1 MARKQQHE
9 RMKVRRPCI
18 AYLRNMIRLRQLK
31 KWDAVYWACP
41 PDLAALT
48 MPQKMAAK
56 ADGYEAGVFDLTII
70 GARKHLTKVWLIEFK
85 YGKNTYTKEQKDV
98 VEAFNNTLVDT
109 IQIKSIDEFHEFVEN
124 NLK

>member
-1 MARKQQHE
+1 
-9 RMKVRRPCI
+9 
-18 AYLRNMIRLRQLK
+18 MIRLRQLK

-85 YGKNTYTKEQKDV
+85 YGKNTYTKEGKETSREILDV
-98 VEAFNNTLVDT
+98 TYALPFLERRLAKHACDTEYSACSVDKAFYILNKYINE
-109 IQIKSIDEFHEFVEN
+109 QESK
-124 NLK
+124 

>member
-1 MARKQQHE
+1 
-9 RMKVRRPCI
+9 
-18 AYLRNMIRLRQLK
+18 MIRLRQLK
-31 KWDAVYWACP
+31 KWDAVYWASP
-41 PDLAALT
+41 PDQGALT

-70 GARKHLTKVWLIEFK
+70 GARNDLTKVWLVEFK

-109 IQIKSIDEFHEFVEN
+109 IQVKSIDEFQEFVEN